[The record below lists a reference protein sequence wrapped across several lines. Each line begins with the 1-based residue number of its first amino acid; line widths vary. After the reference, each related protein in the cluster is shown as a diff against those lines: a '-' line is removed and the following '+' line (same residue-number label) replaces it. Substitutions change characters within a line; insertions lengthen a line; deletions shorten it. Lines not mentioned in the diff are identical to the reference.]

1 MRAPMSPP
9 PTHRAVSARR
19 SVVAWLALCCVL
31 VAAMV
36 AVGGYTR
43 LSGSGLSITEWAPV
57 RGTLPPLTEAHW
69 KEQFARYMESP
80 EGRLVN
86 STLDLAG
93 FQRIFLVEW
102 GHRLLGRL
110 VGFVAVVPLAWF
122 LWRRSL
128 DRRTARRGLLAAV
141 LIGAQGAMGWLMV
154 KSGLVDVP
162 HVSTVRLGA
171 HLLLAFA
178 IFAVLAWELFDLV
191 LPPATVVARRMVVSA
206 RAFLAVI
213 VVTVASGAAMA
224 GTHAGWAFSTF
235 PTMNGRWM
243 PDGVFEAGARAA
255 IQDPLTA
262 HFDHR
267 AMALAVLIF
276 AIALPLLARGEGR
289 AVRRRVA
296 IVLGAVALQITLGA
310 ATVMLR
316 MPVWLAVVHQVW
328 GLGLFASALGLVHG
342 ITSAQPSE
350 RLVTA
355 EPPRAGVPGDARGLS
370 G

>member
-1 MRAPMSPP
+1 M
-9 PTHRAVSARR
+9 T
-19 SVVAWLALCCVL
+19 AWLALCCVL
-31 VAAMV
+31 VATMV

-57 RGTLPPLTEAHW
+57 RGTVPPLTEAQW
-69 KEQFARYMESP
+69 KEQFARYLESP

-86 STLDLAG
+86 SSLDLAG

-102 GHRLLGRL
+102 GHRFLGRL
-110 VGFVAVVPLAWF
+110 VGFVTVVPLAWF
-122 LWRRSL
+122 LWRRAL
-128 DRRTARRGLLAAV
+128 DRRTARRGLLAAALV
-141 LIGAQGAMGWLMV
+141 GAQGAMGWLMV

-191 LPPATVVARRMVVSA
+191 LAPATVSARRLVFGA

-235 PTMNGRWM
+235 PTMNGRFL
-243 PDGVFEAGARAA
+243 PDGVFEGGPRAA

-267 AMALAVLIF
+267 AMALVVLIF
-276 AIALPLLARGEGR
+276 AIALPYLARGEAR
-289 AVRRRVA
+289 AVQRRVA
-296 IVLGAVALQITLGA
+296 LVLGAVALQITLGA

-316 MPVWLAVVHQVW
+316 MPVWMAVVHQVW
-328 GLGLFASALGLVHG
+328 GLGLFATALGLVHG
-342 ITSAQPSE
+342 TVSAQPSE
-350 RLVTA
+350 RA
-355 EPPRAGVPGDARGLS
+355 MPSASPRQGVADVEGLS